1 MGEVK
6 QTLPYNST
14 KTNEEKKQRGRRKL
28 NEVTIMYMSHSTGDL
43 PPTFFLRETFYFS
56 FFVKKYL
63 IRIFLFQYDMQNFRE
78 MNF

>member
-1 MGEVK
+1 
-6 QTLPYNST
+6 
-14 KTNEEKKQRGRRKL
+14 
-28 NEVTIMYMSHSTGDL
+28 MSHSTGDL

-56 FFVKKYL
+56 FFVEKYL